1 MQVNLQPQRIIG
13 GSRGLQRAILAI
25 NSGNLVAFP
34 TETVYGIAANAYSS
48 VATSKI
54 YRLKKRPKNNPL
66 IVHYFNLE
74 LLKKDCEINKIFLK
88 LYKKFSPGPIS
99 YILKL
104 KRNSLISKNVT
115 NGKKTLAVRFPSH
128 PITRNLLKR
137 LNYPLAAPSANIST
151 KISPVSASDVR
162 EEFGNKIKFI
172 LNGGR
177 SKIGLESTIISLVD
191 KPKILR
197 LGGTERTKINK
208 VLNKK
213 IKYDKTNKKISVPG
227 QSKLHYSPGIP
238 IKLNITKPKPNEA
251 FILIKKRKKSYK
263 NYYYL
268 TKNKN
273 LKQAAKNLYRILRVI
288 KKKNYERIVV
298 EKIPNNGFGET
309 INDRLKRASTK

>member
-1 MQVNLQPQRIIG
+1 MNNNLANIKKSI
-13 GSRGLQRAILAI
+13 SFLNKDDCVAI
-25 NSGNLVAFP
+25 P
-34 TETVYGIAANAYSS
+34 TETVYGLAANAYSS
-48 VATSKI
+48 KAVRKI
-54 YRLKKRPKNNPL
+54 YTLKRRPINNPS
-66 IVHYFNLE
+66 IIHYSSLNQLE
-74 LLKKDCEINKIFLK
+74 KDCELNKNFFK
-88 LYKKFSPGPIS
+88 LYKKFCPGPITFV
-99 YILKL
+99 LKL
-104 KRNSLISKNVT
+104 KKESRISKIAT
-115 NGKKTLAVRFPSH
+115 NNKKTVAIRFPKNK
-128 PITRNLLKR
+128 ITQKLLKI

-197 LGGTERTKINK
+197 LGGIERTKINK

-263 NYYYL
+263 NYFYL

-298 EKIPNNGFGET
+298 EKIPNKGFGET

>member
-1 MQVNLQPQRIIG
+1 MNNNLANIKKSI
-13 GSRGLQRAILAI
+13 SFLNKDDCVAI
-25 NSGNLVAFP
+25 P
-34 TETVYGIAANAYSS
+34 TETVYGLAANAYSS
-48 VATSKI
+48 KAVRKI
-54 YRLKKRPKNNPL
+54 YTLKRRPINNPS
-66 IVHYFNLE
+66 IIHYSSLNQLE
-74 LLKKDCEINKIFLK
+74 KDCELNKNFFK
-88 LYKKFSPGPIS
+88 LYKKFCPGPITFV
-99 YILKL
+99 LKL
-104 KRNSLISKNVT
+104 KKESRISKIAT
-115 NGKKTLAVRFPSH
+115 NNKKTVAIRFPNNK
-128 PITRNLLKR
+128 ITQKLLKI

-197 LGGTERTKINK
+197 LGGIERTKINK

-309 INDRLKRASTK
+309 INDRLKRASVK

>member
-1 MQVNLQPQRIIG
+1 MNNNLANIKKSIFF
-13 GSRGLQRAILAI
+13 LNKNECVAI
-25 NSGNLVAFP
+25 P
-34 TETVYGIAANAYSS
+34 TETVYGLAANAYSS
-48 VATSKI
+48 KSVKKI
-54 YRLKKRPKNNPL
+54 YALKKRPRNNPS
-66 IVHYFNLE
+66 IVHYSSLNQ
-74 LLKKDCEINKIFLK
+74 LKKDCEINKNFLI
-88 LYKKFSPGPIS
+88 LFKKFCPGPITFV
-99 YILKL
+99 LKL
-104 KRNSLISKNVT
+104 RKKSHISRIVT
-115 NGKKTLAVRFPSH
+115 NNKSTVAVRFPKNKL
-128 PITRNLLKR
+128 TQKLLK
-137 LNYPLAAPSANIST
+137 LLKYPLAAPSANIST
-151 KISPVSASDVR
+151 KISPVSKEDVK

-172 LNGGR
+172 LDGGR
-177 SKIGLESTIISLVD
+177 SKVGLESTIISLVHR
-191 KPKILR
+191 PKILR
-197 LGGTERTKINK
+197 LGGIERTKINK

>member
-1 MQVNLQPQRIIG
+1 MNNNLANIKKSIFF
-13 GSRGLQRAILAI
+13 LNKDDCVAI
-25 NSGNLVAFP
+25 P
-34 TETVYGIAANAYSS
+34 TETVYGLAANAYSS
-48 VATSKI
+48 KAVRKI
-54 YRLKKRPKNNPL
+54 YTLKRRPINNPS
-66 IVHYFNLE
+66 IIHYSSLNQLE
-74 LLKKDCEINKIFLK
+74 KDCELNKNFFK
-88 LYKKFSPGPIS
+88 LYKKFCPGPITFV
-99 YILKL
+99 LKL
-104 KRNSLISKNVT
+104 KKESRISKIAT
-115 NGKKTLAVRFPSH
+115 NNKKTVAIRFPKNK
-128 PITRNLLKR
+128 ITQKLLKI

-197 LGGTERTKINK
+197 LGGIERTKINK

-238 IKLNITKPKPNEA
+238 IKLNIIKPKPNEA

>member
-1 MQVNLQPQRIIG
+1 MNNNLANIKK
-13 GSRGLQRAILAI
+13 SVSFLNKDDCVAI
-25 NSGNLVAFP
+25 P
-34 TETVYGIAANAYSS
+34 TETVYGLAANAYSS
-48 VATSKI
+48 KAVRKI
-54 YRLKKRPKNNPL
+54 YTLKRRPINNPS
-66 IVHYFNLE
+66 IIHYSSLNQLE
-74 LLKKDCEINKIFLK
+74 KDCELNENFFK
-88 LYKKFSPGPIS
+88 LYKKFCPGPITFV
-99 YILKL
+99 LKL
-104 KRNSLISKNVT
+104 KKESRISKIAT
-115 NGKKTLAVRFPSH
+115 NNKTTVAIRFPKNK
-128 PITRNLLKR
+128 ITQKLLKI

-177 SKIGLESTIISLVD
+177 SKIGLESTIISLVN

-197 LGGTERTKINK
+197 LGGIERTKINK

-213 IKYDKTNKKISVPG
+213 IKYDQTNKKISVPG

>member
-1 MQVNLQPQRIIG
+1 M
-13 GSRGLQRAILAI
+13 
-25 NSGNLVAFP
+25 
-34 TETVYGIAANAYSS
+34 
-48 VATSKI
+48 
-54 YRLKKRPKNNPL
+54 
-66 IVHYFNLE
+66 
-74 LLKKDCEINKIFLK
+74 
-88 LYKKFSPGPIS
+88 
-99 YILKL
+99 
-104 KRNSLISKNVT
+104 
-115 NGKKTLAVRFPSH
+115 
-128 PITRNLLKR
+128 
-137 LNYPLAAPSANIST
+137 AAPSANIST

-197 LGGTERTKINK
+197 LGGIERTKINK

-238 IKLNITKPKPNEA
+238 IKLNITKSKPNEA

>member
-1 MQVNLQPQRIIG
+1 MNNNLANIKKSI
-13 GSRGLQRAILAI
+13 SFLNKDDCVAI
-25 NSGNLVAFP
+25 P
-34 TETVYGIAANAYSS
+34 TETVYGLAANAYSS
-48 VATSKI
+48 KAVRKI
-54 YRLKKRPKNNPL
+54 YTLKRRPINNPS
-66 IVHYFNLE
+66 IIHYSSLNQLE
-74 LLKKDCEINKIFLK
+74 KDCELNENFFK
-88 LYKKFSPGPIS
+88 LYKKFCPGPITFV
-99 YILKL
+99 LKL
-104 KRNSLISKNVT
+104 KKESRISKIAT
-115 NGKKTLAVRFPSH
+115 NNKKTVAIRFPKNK
-128 PITRNLLKR
+128 ITQKLLKI

-197 LGGTERTKINK
+197 LGGIERTKINK

>member
-1 MQVNLQPQRIIG
+1 MNNNLANIKKSI
-13 GSRGLQRAILAI
+13 SFLNKDDCVAI
-25 NSGNLVAFP
+25 P
-34 TETVYGIAANAYSS
+34 TETVYGLAANAYSS
-48 VATSKI
+48 KAVRKI
-54 YRLKKRPKNNPL
+54 YALKRRPINNPS
-66 IVHYFNLE
+66 IIHYSSLNQLE
-74 LLKKDCEINKIFLK
+74 KDCELNKNFFK
-88 LYKKFSPGPIS
+88 LYKKFCPGPITFV
-99 YILKL
+99 LKL
-104 KRNSLISKNVT
+104 KKESRISKIAT
-115 NGKKTLAVRFPSH
+115 NNKKTVAIRFPKNK
-128 PITRNLLKR
+128 ITQKLLKI

-197 LGGTERTKINK
+197 LGGIERTKINK

-263 NYYYL
+263 NYFYL

>member
-1 MQVNLQPQRIIG
+1 MNNNLANIKKSI
-13 GSRGLQRAILAI
+13 SFLNKDDCVAI
-25 NSGNLVAFP
+25 P
-34 TETVYGIAANAYSS
+34 TETVYGLAANAYSS
-48 VATSKI
+48 KAVRKI
-54 YRLKKRPKNNPL
+54 YNLKRRPINNPS
-66 IVHYFNLE
+66 IIHYSSLNQLE
-74 LLKKDCEINKIFLK
+74 KDCELNKNFFK
-88 LYKKFSPGPIS
+88 LYKKFCPGPITFV
-99 YILKL
+99 LKL
-104 KRNSLISKNVT
+104 KKESRISKIAT
-115 NGKKTLAVRFPSH
+115 NNKKTVAIRFPKNK
-128 PITRNLLKR
+128 ITQKLLKI

-197 LGGTERTKINK
+197 LGGIERTKINK

>member
-1 MQVNLQPQRIIG
+1 MNNNLANIKKSI
-13 GSRGLQRAILAI
+13 SFLNKDDCVAI
-25 NSGNLVAFP
+25 P
-34 TETVYGIAANAYSS
+34 TETVYGLAANAYSS
-48 VATSKI
+48 KAVRKI
-54 YRLKKRPKNNPL
+54 YTLKRRPINNPS
-66 IVHYFNLE
+66 IIHYSSLNQLE
-74 LLKKDCEINKIFLK
+74 KDCELNKNFFK
-88 LYKKFSPGPIS
+88 LYKKFCPGPITFV
-99 YILKL
+99 LKL
-104 KRNSLISKNVT
+104 KKESRISKIAT
-115 NGKKTLAVRFPSH
+115 NNKKTVAIRFPKNK
-128 PITRNLLKR
+128 ITQKLLKI

-162 EEFGNKIKFI
+162 EEFGYKIKFI

-177 SKIGLESTIISLVD
+177 SKIGVESTIISLVD
-191 KPKILR
+191 KPRILR
-197 LGGTERTKINK
+197 LGGIERTKINK